1 MTDSNKKI
9 LVTTYPNPD
18 LDGTACSFA
27 YAEFLNKT
35 GHDAIAGIFGAPH
48 REAQFV
54 LDKFKI
60 NINSF
65 KSLPTGYKNVVLV
78 DVSNISALPN
88 SIKPEQVIEIFDHRE
103 ITEIKKFKFAKA
115 QVELVGACAT
125 LIAEK
130 FIQNNIPISESA
142 AILLYPAIAS
152 NTINFQGKLTTG
164 RDINAAEWLTKQT
177 KFPANFIHDIFA
189 AKSNITKPL
198 KDVLLEDFKAEA
210 FDNIKVGIAQL
221 EIINTNSYI
230 KNNLSE
236 IIKLLKEIKDQ
247 KSLNYVFLNGL
258 DLEGRGNT
266 FVAPEES
273 DRKLLEITLNIKF
286 DDCLARY
293 DRLIMRK
300 EISPLIKEAIETEK
314 I

>member
-1 MTDSNKKI
+1 M

-18 LDGTACSFA
+18 LDGLSCSLA
-27 YAEFLNKT
+27 YAEYLNKT
-35 GHDAIAGIFGAPH
+35 GREAISGIFGVPH
-48 REAQFV
+48 REAQYV
-54 LDKFKI
+54 LDKFNIKI
-60 NINSF
+60 NRL
-65 KSLPTGYKNVVLV
+65 KSLPQEYINIALT
-78 DVSNISALPN
+78 DASNPESLP
-88 SIKPEQVIEIFDHRE
+88 SQIKPEQVVEIIDHRVANE
-103 ITEIKKFKFAKA
+103 VKKFINAKI
-115 QVELVGACAT
+115 QIELVGACAT

-130 FIQNNIPISESA
+130 FIQNNLPISETA

-152 NTINFQGKLTTG
+152 NTINFQGKLTTE
-164 RDINAAEWLTKQT
+164 RDRNAAQWLTKQA

-189 AKSNITKPL
+189 VKSNITKPL

-210 FDNIKVGIAQL
+210 FNGIKIGIAQL
-221 EIINTNSYI
+221 EIVNTNGYI

-247 KSLNYVFLNGL
+247 KSLNYIFLNGL

-266 FVAPEES
+266 FVAPTQS
-273 DRKLLEITLNIKF
+273 DRKLLEITLNLKF

-300 EISPLIKEAIETEK
+300 EISPLIKEVIETEK